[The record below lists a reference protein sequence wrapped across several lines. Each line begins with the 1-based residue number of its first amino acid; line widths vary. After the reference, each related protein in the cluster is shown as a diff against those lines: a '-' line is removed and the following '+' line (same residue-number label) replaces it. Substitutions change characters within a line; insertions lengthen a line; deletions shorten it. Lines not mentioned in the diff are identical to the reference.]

1 MHKQDRSAGN
11 DLSPRPV
18 QNDRLSG
25 REAAVDHDVIVIGAG
40 AGGEAAGT
48 LGAQMGGRVAVIE
61 RDLVGGICSF
71 WACMPSKSLLDSGG
85 RRRLGADYPWSRAA
99 ARRDWMISRE
109 EIDYPDDAG
118 HVAGLE
124 SAGAQ
129 VVRGSARITARGSVE
144 VREVGGDLRTLE
156 ARTLIIAI
164 GSEPVIPS
172 IEGLA
177 DAGYW
182 TSNDG
187 TSTRDLPSSLVVLG
201 GGVVGVELAQVY
213 ARFGVKTT
221 VVEGNDRLIPRE
233 HPRSSE
239 LVADQLKEEGVDIRT
254 GVLAKSVRR
263 GGAGRIVEL
272 ADGSSVEGAEVMVA
286 VGRRAG
292 DLRGLG
298 IEEAGVELSDRGT
311 PTPDERMQ
319 AGEGVYVAGDCA
331 GGLQFTHVA
340 DYTGRVAV
348 RNAMGTD
355 AVADLSAVPRT
366 SFTDPETSG
375 VGSTVEEAREKGID
389 AFEVTADFST
399 SARGFTIEPRRD
411 SNTAILEGSPG
422 HITAVLDRGRRV
434 LVGAFAACPGAS
446 ELIHE
451 AVLAIKQQIPV
462 EVLADAI
469 HAFPT
474 GARVFGNVM
483 AEARDKLDSRDGD

>member
-1 MHKQDRSAGN
+1 MEL
-11 DLSPRPV
+11 DLV
-18 QNDRLSG
+18 
-25 REAAVDHDVIVIGAG
+25 VVGAG

-48 LGAQMGGRVAVIE
+48 LGAQLGGKVAVVE

-71 WACMPSKSLLDSGG
+71 WACMPSKSLLDSAG
-85 RRRLGADYPWSRAA
+85 RRRVAADYPWSRAA

-109 EIDYPDDAG
+109 NIDYPDDAG
-118 HVAGLE
+118 HVHGLE

-129 VVRGSARITARGSVE
+129 LIRGSAHITGAGSVE
-144 VREVGGDLRTLE
+144 VREIGGDTRTLE
-156 ARTLIIAI
+156 ARALVVAI
-164 GSEPVIPS
+164 GSEPVIPP

-177 DAGYW
+177 DAGFW

-187 TSTRDLPSSLVVLG
+187 TSLRDLPSSIVVLG

-233 HPRSSE
+233 HPKSSE
-239 LVADQLKEEGVDIRT
+239 LVEAQLKEEGVVVRT
-254 GVLAKSVRR
+254 GVLAQAVRK
-263 GGAGRIVEL
+263 GGAGRVVEL
-272 ADGSSVEGAEVMVA
+272 GDGTSVEGAEMMVA
-286 VGRRAG
+286 VGRRAR
-292 DLRGLG
+292 DLSALG
-298 IEEAGVELSDRGT
+298 VQEAGVQLSDRGT
-311 PTPDERMQ
+311 PTPDERMRV
-319 AGEGVYVAGDCA
+319 AEGVYVAGDCA

-348 RNAMGTD
+348 RNALGRES
-355 AVADLSAVPRT
+355 VADLSAVPRT

-411 SNTAILEGSPG
+411 SKEAILEGSPG
-422 HITAVLDRGRRV
+422 HVTAVVDRGRGV
-434 LVGAFAACPGAS
+434 LVGAFAACPSAS

-451 AVLAIKQQIPV
+451 AVLAIKQDIPV
-462 EVLADAI
+462 AVLSDAI

-474 GARVFGNVM
+474 GARVFGNLM
-483 AEARDKLDSRDGD
+483 AEARDKLDSRED